1 MAEFDESNTPRE
13 RVKQRKAYHTWRG
26 HCWGCWRGKSRGNEH
41 KWPCTSQAPESDMSF
56 WLKKQDMTRR
66 LTCGT
71 ETGVGGEG
79 ARLMILLQ
87 FGLERE
93 MSKKIFSSCVSD
105 YPALTCIQIQ
115 QKHRQ
120 STQTWDKRSSGSC
133 LCRWGGNCRDIA
145 RTWNII
151 IVSIFGPVITIII
164 FKKSLLSA
172 RRRIPDRRCLVAR
185 VALHHMLVFLAR
197 DVDHCLRSHCL
208 LFNIKCQT
216 LFASNIGWNQLF
228 NWN

>member
-1 MAEFDESNTPRE
+1 
-13 RVKQRKAYHTWRG
+13 
-26 HCWGCWRGKSRGNEH
+26 
-41 KWPCTSQAPESDMSF
+41 
-56 WLKKQDMTRR
+56 MTRR

-133 LCRWGGNCRDIA
+133 LCRWGGSCRDIA
-145 RTWNII
+145 RTWII
-151 IVSIFGPVITIII
+151 IVSIFGPVISIII
-164 FKKSLLSA
+164 LKKSYFLPGGAFLIGVASLHELHFTTCWSFLPEMSIIAWGLIVYNIVYIKYWMKPTIQLKLVVPGKPCRRPWGLLQSSRKEEEA
-172 RRRIPDRRCLVAR
+172 HR
-185 VALHHMLVFLAR
+185 VQWQNPR
-197 DVDHCLRSHCL
+197 
-208 LFNIKCQT
+208 
-216 LFASNIGWNQLF
+216 
-228 NWN
+228 

>member
-1 MAEFDESNTPRE
+1 
-13 RVKQRKAYHTWRG
+13 
-26 HCWGCWRGKSRGNEH
+26 
-41 KWPCTSQAPESDMSF
+41 MSA
-56 WLKKQDMTRR
+56 

-93 MSKKIFSSCVSD
+93 MSKKIFSSCISD
-105 YPALTCIQIQ
+105 YPALTCIQCTKTPPVNTDLGQAILWELPLQ
-115 QKHRQ
+115 MRRQLQGHR
-120 STQTWDKRSSGSC
+120 TYLKYDYYC
-133 LCRWGGNCRDIA
+133 V
-145 RTWNII
+145 NIWI
-151 IVSIFGPVITIII
+151 NDHSQEI
-164 FKKSLLSA
+164 LLSA

-208 LFNIKCQT
+208 FIQHPT
-216 LFASNIGWNQLF
+216 
-228 NWN
+228 